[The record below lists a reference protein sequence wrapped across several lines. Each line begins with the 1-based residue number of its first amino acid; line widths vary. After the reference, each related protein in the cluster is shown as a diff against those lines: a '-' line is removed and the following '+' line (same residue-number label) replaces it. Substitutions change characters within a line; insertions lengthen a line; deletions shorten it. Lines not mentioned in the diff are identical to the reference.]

1 MAKQGRRN
9 YYGREEWLRIKAA
22 EKTREALHRQNLLFP
37 QTHKEADEQQLLQY
51 VKDFAEELGHSPD
64 ACEVIG
70 GSYIAQRFGGW
81 EKVLEAAGLSSTG
94 EISCPE
100 KRLIYK
106 KEFKRQLKA
115 LRQQQQ
121 TQKAQKQAER
131 RQKDAAGRALVQ
143 EQQQRDALW
152 GREHEEDTE
161 EQLLAYVK
169 QMAARLGHAP
179 LSREVPGGTYIAK
192 RIGSWALVLHLCDLP
207 LPDGVKPPNPK
218 TLKAYLQRKSAENT

>member
-1 MAKQGRRN
+1 MAKQDRRN
-9 YYGREEWLRIKAA
+9 HYGREERLRTEAA

-51 VKDFAEELGHSPD
+51 VKDFAEELGQSPD

-81 EKVLEAAGLSSTG
+81 EKVLEAAGLSGPG
-94 EISCPE
+94 EIPCPE

-121 TQKAQKQAER
+121 TQKTQKQAER

-207 LPDGVKPPNPK
+207 LPDGVERPNPK

>member
-100 KRLIYK
+100 KSLIYK

-121 TQKAQKQAER
+121 VQKAQKQAER
-131 RQKDAAGRALVQ
+131 WQKDAAGRALVQ

-161 EQLLAYVK
+161 AQLLEYVK

>member
-1 MAKQGRRN
+1 MAKQDRRN
-9 YYGREEWLRIKAA
+9 YYGKEGWLRIKAA
-22 EKTREALHRQNLLFP
+22 EKTREALHRQNLLFS

-51 VKDFAEELGHSPD
+51 VKDFAEELGQSPN

-121 TQKAQKQAER
+121 VQKAQKQAEH

-161 EQLLAYVK
+161 AQLLEYVK

>member
-9 YYGREEWLRIKAA
+9 YYGREERLRTEAA

-37 QTHKEADEQQLLQY
+37 QTHKDIDDRQLLQY
-51 VKDFAEELGHSPD
+51 VKDFAEELGRSPD

-81 EKVLEAAGLSSTG
+81 EKVLEAAGLSGPG
-94 EISCPE
+94 EIPCPE

-121 TQKAQKQAER
+121 VQKAQKQAER
-131 RQKDAAGRALVQ
+131 RQKDATGRALVQ

-152 GREHEEDTE
+152 GLEHEEDTE
-161 EQLLAYVK
+161 AQLLEYVK

-207 LPDGVKPPNPK
+207 LPDGVEPPNPK
-218 TLKAYLQRKSAENT
+218 TMKAYLQRKSAEKT

>member
-1 MAKQGRRN
+1 MAKQDRRN
-9 YYGREEWLRIKAA
+9 HYGKEGWLRTEAA

-37 QTHKEADEQQLLQY
+37 QTHRDIDDRQLLQY
-51 VKDFAEELGHSPD
+51 VKDFAEELGRSPD

-81 EKVLEAAGLSSTG
+81 EKVLEAAGRSGPG
-94 EISCPE
+94 EIPCPE

-121 TQKAQKQAER
+121 VQKAQKQAER

-161 EQLLAYVK
+161 AQLLEYVK
-169 QMAARLGHAP
+169 QMASRLGHAP
-179 LSREVPGGTYIAK
+179 LSREVPGGTYIAR
-192 RIGSWALVLHLCDLP
+192 RIGSWALVLHLCRLP
-207 LPDGVKPPNPK
+207 LPDGVAPPNPK
-218 TLKAYLQRKSAENT
+218 TMKAYLQRKSAENT

>member
-1 MAKQGRRN
+1 MAKQDRRN
-9 YYGREEWLRIKAA
+9 HYGKEGWLRTEAA

-37 QTHKEADEQQLLQY
+37 QTHRDIDDRQLLQY
-51 VKDFAEELGHSPD
+51 VKDFAEELGRSPD

-81 EKVLEAAGLSSTG
+81 EKVLEAAGLSGPG
-94 EISCPE
+94 EIPCPE

-121 TQKAQKQAER
+121 VQKAQKQAER

-161 EQLLAYVK
+161 AQLLEYVK

>member
-9 YYGREEWLRIKAA
+9 YYGKEGWLRIKAA

-121 TQKAQKQAER
+121 VQKAQKQAER

-161 EQLLAYVK
+161 AQLLEYVK

-179 LSREVPGGTYIAK
+179 LSREVSGGTYIAK

-207 LPDGVKPPNPK
+207 LPDGVEPPNPK
-218 TLKAYLQRKSAENT
+218 TMKAYLQRKSAENT

>member
-1 MAKQGRRN
+1 MAKQDRRN
-9 YYGREEWLRIKAA
+9 HYGREERLRTEAA
-22 EKTREALHRQNLLFP
+22 EKTREALHRQNLLFAKE
-37 QTHKEADEQQLLQY
+37 HKEDTNEQLLQY
-51 VKDFAEELGHSPD
+51 VMAFAGELERTPD
-64 ACEVIG
+64 ACELVG
-70 GSYIAQRFGGW
+70 GSYIAQRFGSW
-81 EKVLEAAGLSSTG
+81 DKVLEAAGLSKP
-94 EISCPE
+94 EAVPPPE

-121 TQKAQKQAER
+121 TQKTQKQAER

-207 LPDGVKPPNPK
+207 LPDGVERPNPK